1 MKETPAERFDE
12 LNYNER
18 PKRTACLDEISLSLE
33 QKIYEEADI
42 LEWRLGIHEKLLKK
56 GTLRGVNY

>member
-1 MKETPAERFDE
+1 MKDAPAERFDE

-18 PKRTACLDEISLSLE
+18 HKRTTSLDEISLSLE
-33 QKIYEEADI
+33 QKICEEADI

-56 GTLRGVNY
+56 GTL